1 MKYETQDYDFNKSD
15 DLLRVL
21 FSIMEYFQIMS
32 GNQKSFLWPIKAG

>member
-1 MKYETQDYDFNKSD
+1 MKYETQDYDFNNSD

-21 FSIMEYFQIMS
+21 FSVMEYFQAMF